1 MASSTFARDINPEES
16 ASQVSFEASSSRP
29 IAGSLI
35 SSDTEFRSR
44 FASNKDLSDKFLII
58 ANDPVT
64 LMRSESLLEVG
75 TPFGL

>member
-1 MASSTFARDINPEES
+1 MASSAFARDIEPEES
-16 ASQVSFEASSSRP
+16 VSQISFEASSSRP
-29 IAGSLI
+29 VAGSLI

-44 FASNKDLSDKFLII
+44 FASNQDLSDKFLII

-64 LMRSESLLEVG
+64 LMRSASLLEIR